1 MTSPSAS
8 SDSSQVRKLA
18 GKWNL
23 ILLSVYQG
31 LIKHQI
37 LEFVFEDP
45 TILDELD
52 HLYKTLDLGK
62 KLLFYF
68 QPEDLTSD
76 GQERQSVAQAAPV
89 GEEAGEKALVLY
101 KDKLR
106 NILNVSKRKSLWD
119 LIQLL
124 RSSSSPMEQS
134 RVFTGMECIFCEQI
148 LRSPLEKKHS
158 REIYWQAKQA
168 EIG

>member
-1 MTSPSAS
+1 MQMLKKKLTPEELQKQREEAE
-8 SDSSQVRKLA
+8 RKARRGEIEPTHDFTFGLIGQFTGFGETF
-18 GKWNL
+18 GKREFDL
-23 ILLSVYQG
+23 ILCFQG

-68 QPEDLTSD
+68 QPESQTSD
-76 GQERQSVAQAAPV
+76 GEDTQSVVQGAEET
-89 GEEAGEKALVLY
+89 GERTLVLY

-106 NILNVSKRKSLWD
+106 KILNV
-119 LIQLL
+119 
-124 RSSSSPMEQS
+124 
-134 RVFTGMECIFCEQI
+134 T
-148 LRSPLEKKHS
+148 
-158 REIYWQAKQA
+158 
-168 EIG
+168 

>member
-1 MTSPSAS
+1 M
-8 SDSSQVRKLA
+8 
-18 GKWNL
+18 
-23 ILLSVYQG
+23 
-31 LIKHQI
+31 
-37 LEFVFEDP
+37 FEDP

-106 NILNVSKRKSLWD
+106 NILNVSKRKSL
-119 LIQLL
+119 
-124 RSSSSPMEQS
+124 
-134 RVFTGMECIFCEQI
+134 
-148 LRSPLEKKHS
+148 
-158 REIYWQAKQA
+158 
-168 EIG
+168 

>member
-1 MTSPSAS
+1 MTSHLVSL
-8 SDSSQVRKLA
+8 DSSQVLEQLA
-18 GKWNL
+18 GKKEFDL
-23 ILLSVYQG
+23 ILCSQG

-68 QPEDLTSD
+68 QPESQTTD
-76 GQERQSVAQAAPV
+76 GEDTQSVVQGAEET
-89 GEEAGEKALVLY
+89 GERTLVLY

-106 NILNVSKRKSLWD
+106 EILSV
-119 LIQLL
+119 
-124 RSSSSPMEQS
+124 
-134 RVFTGMECIFCEQI
+134 T
-148 LRSPLEKKHS
+148 
-158 REIYWQAKQA
+158 
-168 EIG
+168 

>member
-1 MTSPSAS
+1 M
-8 SDSSQVRKLA
+8 
-18 GKWNL
+18 
-23 ILLSVYQG
+23 
-31 LIKHQI
+31 
-37 LEFVFEDP
+37 FEDP

-76 GQERQSVAQAAPV
+76 GQERQSVAQAGPV

-106 NILNVSKRKSLWD
+106 NILNVSKRKSL
-119 LIQLL
+119 
-124 RSSSSPMEQS
+124 
-134 RVFTGMECIFCEQI
+134 
-148 LRSPLEKKHS
+148 
-158 REIYWQAKQA
+158 
-168 EIG
+168 